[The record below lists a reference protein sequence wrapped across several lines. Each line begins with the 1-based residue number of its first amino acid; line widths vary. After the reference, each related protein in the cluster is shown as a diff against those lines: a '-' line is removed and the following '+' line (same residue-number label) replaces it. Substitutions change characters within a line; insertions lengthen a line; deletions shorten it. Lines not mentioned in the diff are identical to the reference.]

1 MGIFHN
7 HGIPQGPLPSGL
19 VSEVVLSHF
28 DSLKSRGVDF
38 HYFRYVD
45 DIRLFAKN
53 ERDLRRLLVKLDL
66 LSKDI
71 GLFPQS
77 GKIRIHRVK
86 NIEDE
91 LKSLSKPTE
100 SAIKR
105 KRVDQMKLLKRIK
118 ELTPRF
124 AIADATRFKYLL
136 AHADPSSELTARLW
150 RVLEMHPEVYTNVC
164 NYLRRYPKL
173 PHVPAERIVEVVR
186 ANTLYHSVQAE
197 FIGVADG
204 RLPPAWDDQL
214 ANYLRVQWSPSSMD
228 PDLLARVGTY
238 LMRTGHLTARQVE
251 HACSRARSW
260 WTRATLIDNLDLIH
274 VGTAT
279 RDRIVQKGLRDD
291 ARDVALA
298 AGWTAFMGEVS
309 LTGSQK
315 YWNRSGSI
323 LLREV
328 GLIKR
333 ASGYCGISMS
343 FQKLDPKMPTVSWKR
358 LLSAHYTQA
367 ERQAVDIVALSQ
379 TNITAFVN
387 ALDVFNDI
395 LLDALFKADG
405 TIGSYTLGEIGAVLG
420 FKTSRFA
427 SKYPATFALAS
438 QVHEARLSSM
448 YSHPRVRKTSKP
460 TKRIRY
466 RFLGNAKRVLRSAAS
481 ELCAAGH

>member
-1 MGIFHN
+1 
-7 HGIPQGPLPSGL
+7 
-19 VSEVVLSHF
+19 
-28 DSLKSRGVDF
+28 
-38 HYFRYVD
+38 
-45 DIRLFAKN
+45 
-53 ERDLRRLLVKLDL
+53 
-66 LSKDI
+66 
-71 GLFPQS
+71 
-77 GKIRIHRVK
+77 
-86 NIEDE
+86 
-91 LKSLSKPTE
+91 
-100 SAIKR
+100 
-105 KRVDQMKLLKRIK
+105 
-118 ELTPRF
+118 
-124 AIADATRFKYLL
+124 
-136 AHADPSSELTARLW
+136 
-150 RVLEMHPEVYTNVC
+150 MHPEVYTNVC

-173 PHVPAERIVEVVR
+173 PRVPAERIVEVVR

-251 HACSRARSW
+251 DACSRARSW
-260 WTRATLIDNLDLIH
+260 WTRATLVDNLDLIH

-298 AGWTAFMGEVS
+298 AGWTAFMGGVS
-309 LTGSQK
+309 LTGPQK
-315 YWNRSGSI
+315 HWNRSGSI
-323 LLREV
+323 LLREL

-333 ASGYCGISMS
+333 ASGYCGISKS
-343 FQKLDPKMPTVSWKR
+343 FQKLERKIPAPSWKK
-358 LLSAHYTQA
+358 LLRTHYTQA

-405 TIGSYTLGEIGAVLG
+405 AIGSYTLGQIGAVLG
-420 FKTSRFA
+420 SKTSGFA

-438 QVHEARLSSM
+438 EVHEARLSSM

-466 RFLGNAKRVLRSAAS
+466 SFLGKAKRLLRSAAN
-481 ELCAAGH
+481 ELRAAGY